1 VNKNSNTATQSPTI
15 LKKAEIIDAIAAKA
29 DLSKAQ
35 AKKALEAYVDTI
47 AEGLGRGKQI
57 SLIGLGTF
65 YVGHREAR
73 EGRNPQT
80 GEKIRIKASNTP
92 KFRAGKK
99 LKEAVS

>member
-1 VNKNSNTATQSPTI
+1 MNKNSNTATQSPTI

-80 GEKIRIKASNTP
+80 VEKIRIKASNTP